1 MRFESFL
8 RALDMGKCEDQLQRE
23 TLLDIALLF
32 VAIDGQ
38 ISDSE
43 TAFIDDWLSGM
54 PWNSESN
61 KNEYVAE
68 ALEKVQKTIADNNI
82 ENFIAH
88 HANQLVDAHLREQA
102 VQLANDIANV
112 DGDFDETE
120 ANAIEMLKSYLS

>member
-32 VAIDGQ
+32 VAIDGR
-38 ISDSE
+38 ITDSE

-54 PWNSESN
+54 PWNGESN
-61 KNEYVAE
+61 KDEYVAE
-68 ALEKVQKTIADNNI
+68 ALEKVQKTISDNNI

-112 DGDFDETE
+112 DGDLDETE

>member
-38 ISDSE
+38 ITDSE

-54 PWNSESN
+54 PWNGESN
-61 KNEYVAE
+61 KDEYVAE
-68 ALEKVQKTIADNNI
+68 ALEKVQKTISDNNI

-112 DGDFDETE
+112 DGDLDETE